1 MLKVAI
7 PHVKVN
13 RIARRGAVSPQ
24 LPGLKTNRIQV
35 LWLLAQKMRVCIREH
50 EYAMVADDS
59 TLFASSGCTVLHH
72 QALSDSMFC

>member
-1 MLKVAI
+1 MLKVGI
-7 PHVKVN
+7 PQVKVN

-50 EYAMVADDS
+50 EYAVVADDN
-59 TLFASSGCTVLHH
+59 
-72 QALSDSMFC
+72 ALGTYRTCIRWNPVKTCFK